1 MLKELKVRNT
11 LLTNERPCV
20 CVPLIGISE
29 NELLDEIKQIIQK
42 EPDLIEWR
50 ADFFED
56 IGNFEKVLDALEQVR
71 KEIGDIPLLFTIRS
85 IHEGGQKIELNEND
99 KIELIKRVCAT
110 RHIDFIDYELENNK
124 EHIEEV
130 RKNADKNNI
139 KLILS
144 FHNFHQ
150 TPSEEEM
157 LAKLHKA
164 GNNKADIAKL
174 AVMPNNMTDVLAVL
188 QVTEKTNDELA
199 IPVVTMA
206 MGSDGAITRL
216 AGWKTG
222 SLFTFGIGKGSSAP
236 GQVPIELIK
245 SMEAP
250 LKSNK

>member
-1 MLKELKVRNT
+1 MKELKVRNT

-20 CVPLIGISE
+20 CVPLIGKSK
-29 NELLDEIKQIIQK
+29 NELLDETKHIIQK

-56 IGNFEKVLDALEQVR
+56 LVEFETVLDALEQVR

-85 IHEGGQKIELNEND
+85 IHEGGQKVELNANE
-99 KIELIKRVCAT
+99 KIELIKKVCAT
-110 RHIDFIDYELENNK
+110 RHIDFIDYELENNQ

-130 RKNADKNNI
+130 QKNAEKNNV

-144 FHNFHQ
+144 FHDFHQ
-150 TPSEEEM
+150 TPDEEEM
-157 LAKLHKA
+157 LAKFHKA
-164 GNNKADIAKL
+164 SNRKADIAKL
-174 AVMPNNMTDVLAVL
+174 AVMPKNMKDVLAVL

-206 MGSDGAITRL
+206 MGADGAITRL